1 MYLFWDTCD
10 LFLHTCSK
18 LMLITWK
25 DQGFYS
31 KRDDDRMSICSI
43 MSQLSM
49 HSRPEWTWHLPE
61 GIWLHFYQPV
71 PGHIFIRTCFL
82 VTCGHDYIFLCLKG
96 PLVPYQNSKTC
107 FPFQSTLL
115 IPSSKDL
122 ALSILYWNYLF
133 TFLSYLLS
141 AL

>member
-25 DQGFYS
+25 DRGFYS

-107 FPFQSTLL
+107 FPMFTSHCSLGAYF
-115 IPSSKDL
+115 DL
-122 ALSILYWNYLF
+122 F
-133 TFLSYLLS
+133 GRR
-141 AL
+141 